1 VTSLLTG
8 ATAARASRP
17 YVTGTRRGNWR
28 VTPWHAGWLCIVSG
42 LILSL
47 LGVYAI
53 DIGLRPDLNSGL
65 PVPREVRSQALYLV
79 VGLILAVAVALPNY
93 RWARWTAWPLMAL
106 SLALLLFLH
115 LPGVP
120 TSIVKPVNGARSWIN
135 LGVFTLQPSE
145 VAKIAFVL
153 VVASYLRF
161 RRSHRTVKGLIPLAI
176 MALIP
181 MALIMKQPDLG
192 SATLF
197 IPTLVAML
205 VAAGMR
211 LKHLAVLTLCAL
223 LLAPASYPFL
233 KPHQKVRID
242 GLIKQIQGDKTGAY
256 DINYQSFTAQ
266 KLVGAGRITGNSDAH
281 ARALMEFN
289 RLPERHNDMIFSA
302 VCTRFGFFGGL
313 SVILLYALWF
323 LGAILAA
330 AVCKDPFGR
339 LLPIGFLGFT
349 ASQAIVNIGMNVGV
363 LPIVGITLPFVSAG
377 GSSMI
382 ILWIMNGLIVSVAM
396 RRPRPPF
403 RPSFEYDD
411 DE

>member
-1 VTSLLTG
+1 MSVFAPRPVSSG
-8 ATAARASRP
+8 P
-17 YVTGTRRGNWR
+17 YVTGARRGQWR
-28 VTPWHAGWLCIVSG
+28 ITLIHPGWLCVASS
-42 LILSL
+42 LALSL
-47 LGVYAI
+47 LGIYAI
-53 DIGLRPDLNSGL
+53 DVALRTEPAG
-65 PVPREVRSQALYLV
+65 PVPREVRSQALYLII
-79 VGLILAVAVALPNY
+79 GLIAAVAVALPHY
-93 RWARWTAWPLMAL
+93 RWARWASWASMAI
-106 SLALLLFLH
+106 SLALLAFLH

-120 TSIVKPVNGARSWIN
+120 SSLVKPVNGARSWIN
-135 LGVFTLQPSE
+135 LGFTTLQPSE
-145 VAKIAFVL
+145 LAKIAFVL
-153 VVASYLRF
+153 VVANYLRF
-161 RRSHRTVKGLIPLAI
+161 RRSHRTVRGLIPLALI
-176 MALIP
+176 ALAP

-211 LKHLAVLTLCAL
+211 LRHLAVLVLCAA

-233 KPHQKVRID
+233 KPHQRSRID
-242 GLIKQIQGDKTGAY
+242 GLIKQIQGDTASAY
-256 DINYQSFTAQ
+256 DLNYQSFTAQ
-266 KLVGAGRITGNSDAH
+266 KLIGAGRTTGNSDPH

-289 RLPERHNDMIFSA
+289 RLPERHNDMVFAAIA
-302 VCTRFGFFGGL
+302 TRFGFFGGAL
-313 SVILLYALWF
+313 VLALYFLWF
-323 LGAILAA
+323 AGAILAA
-330 AVCKDPFGR
+330 AACKDAFGR

-382 ILWIMNGLIVSVAM
+382 CLWIMNGLIVSVAM
-396 RRPRPPF
+396 RKPRPPF